1 MPAAR
6 YWRIVAIDTYAGAD
20 LELSA
25 LHLYGGAARLDT
37 ASTIA
42 STFAPTVG
50 TLAALQDD
58 DLASTCRFAAAAV
71 RAGGFAIVWD
81 FGAGNTADVTGLR
94 LGAATSRG
102 DFLAGCTLQYSQDG
116 ALWKW
121 RGYFSRYDY
130 PGAGAYT
137 DVQAAGYDEH
147 FDKVALLLHMD
158 GADGSTTLTDSS
170 PSQRHV
176 ATSVSGARIT
186 NATSKFGGSSLYL
199 HPNGYVSTPMDVGL
213 QLGAGDFTVEMWV
226 HITNAA
232 QSTSFPRIA
241 GVGRY
246 QQLGGW
252 NLVYIK
258 PDKSIY
264 LDFYGSGTVVF
275 GLSCGAPI
283 DGAWNHVAFTRSGT
297 TVRTFLNGSVVSTGA
312 SSFNLNCSDDL
323 VIGAHG
329 TVDGFLAGY
338 IDDLRITKGVAR
350 YTADFT
356 PPTVLFSMP
365 TGVSVFLPPLLARI
379 AASSPVPPHSTLRA
393 PPMLL
398 ARDVE
403 FGGPGRIWG
412 TTKIETSP
420 GNLVPTKSRV
430 SILRGRD
437 KLLAREVWSD
447 PVTGE
452 WEAKGLDTRQDFV
465 VLAQDSAGNYQP
477 VAADKTL
484 PEAP

>member
-94 LGAATSRG
+94 LGAATSQG
-102 DFLAGCTLQYSQDG
+102 DFLACCTLQYSQDG
-116 ALWKW
+116 GRWEW
-121 RGYFSRYDY
+121 RGYFPRHDF
-130 PGAGAYT
+130 PGAGAYA
-137 DVQAAGYDEH
+137 DVLAAGDEH

-158 GADGSTTLTDSS
+158 GADGSTVFTDSS
-170 PSQRHV
+170 LSQRRVV
-176 ATSVSGARIT
+176 ASVSGARIT
-186 NATSKFGGSSLYL
+186 NTTSKSGGGSLEL
-199 HPNGYVSTPMDVGL
+199 IPHGYVSTPVDANL

-226 HITNAA
+226 RISQAA
-232 QSTSFPRIA
+232 QTTDYPRIV
-241 GVGRY
+241 GVARY
-246 QQLGGW
+246 QQPGGW
-252 NLVYIK
+252 NLVYLK
-258 PDKSIY
+258 PDKLIF
-264 LDFYGSGTVVF
+264 LDFYGPGTVVL

-283 DGAWNHVAFTRSGT
+283 DGAWNHIACTRSGA
-297 TVRTFLNGSVVSTGA
+297 TVRTFLNGFVVSTGA
-312 SSFNLNCSDDL
+312 SSFNLNSSADL

-356 PPTVLFSMP
+356 PPTVLFSLP
-365 TGVSVFLPPLLARI
+365 TGDSVVPPPLLARI
-379 AASSPVPPHSTLRA
+379 AASSPVPPHSALSA
-393 PPMLL
+393 PPLLL
-398 ARDVE
+398 ARDME
-403 FGGPGRIWG
+403 FGGEGRIWG